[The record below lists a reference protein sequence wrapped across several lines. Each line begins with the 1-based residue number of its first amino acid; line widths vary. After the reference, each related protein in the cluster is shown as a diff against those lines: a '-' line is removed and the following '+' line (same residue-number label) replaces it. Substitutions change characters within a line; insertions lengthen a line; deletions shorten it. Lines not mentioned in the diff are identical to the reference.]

1 MLRLVKFF
9 ALLIYFS
16 WTGINASVDSVL
28 LFSSAFSE
36 SSSNNDTTISS
47 DKDIYLNK
55 GFKLGIGIGIS
66 IGVFISLVIGLFI
79 SCVCLCRNKKKHYA
93 NIKRNFDN

>member
-1 MLRLVKFF
+1 MLRLEKFF
-9 ALLIYFS
+9 AVLIYFS
-16 WTGINASVDSVL
+16 WIGINASVDSVL
-28 LFSSAFSE
+28 LFNSAFLE
-36 SSSNNDTTISS
+36 SSDNNDTTIASN
-47 DKDIYLNK
+47 KDIYINK

-79 SCVCLCRNKKKHYA
+79 SCICLCSNKKKHYA